1 MSKTPVKRGRPAGMR
16 ARQLEL
22 KQTLLEHPDVPKVL
36 EKVVS
41 AALDDEHK
49 NQAVAQKIL
58 MDRILPK
65 STFEQ
70 HEVHIRAFSNLG
82 PYLWLGGCHIRS
94 TINFEHRLDM
104 VDGLLRRI
112 LAEDLLVKFILKVL
126 CHLIIHRLTL
136 V

>member
-49 NQAVAQKIL
+49 NQAVAQKL
-58 MDRILPK
+58 VMDRILPISK
-65 STFEQ
+65 FDKGTDFKER
-70 HEVHIRAFSNLG
+70 IN
-82 PYLWLGGCHIRS
+82 IIIS
-94 TINFEHRLDM
+94 TIPTTQEKEIN
-104 VDGLLRRI
+104 
-112 LAEDLLVKFILKVL
+112 
-126 CHLIIHRLTL
+126 
-136 V
+136 

>member
-58 MDRILPK
+58 MDRILPI
-65 STFEQ
+65 STFDKQFDNREK
-70 HEVHIRAFSNLG
+70 I
-82 PYLWLGGCHIRS
+82 
-94 TINFEHRLDM
+94 TINVSVIGKESEKLEGE
-104 VDGLLRRI
+104 VI
-112 LAEDLLVKFILKVL
+112 EQ
-126 CHLIIHRLTL
+126 
-136 V
+136 

>member
-1 MSKTPVKRGRPAGMR
+1 MR

-58 MDRILPK
+58 MDRILP
-65 STFEQ
+65 
-70 HEVHIRAFSNLG
+70 ISNFDKG
-82 PYLWLGGCHIRS
+82 TDFKERINIIIS
-94 TINFEHRLDM
+94 TIPTTQEEEIN
-104 VDGLLRRI
+104 
-112 LAEDLLVKFILKVL
+112 
-126 CHLIIHRLTL
+126 
-136 V
+136 